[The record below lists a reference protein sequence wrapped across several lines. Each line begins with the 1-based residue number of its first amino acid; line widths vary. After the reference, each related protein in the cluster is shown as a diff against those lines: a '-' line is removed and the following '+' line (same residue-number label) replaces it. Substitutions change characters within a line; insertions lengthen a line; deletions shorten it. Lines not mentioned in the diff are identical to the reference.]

1 MGRIFCSANNVPLT
15 IGAHVVGLTDVAKRP
30 RSDAR
35 DNRATDQRID
45 GNRGRVT
52 VDGNVS
58 GLKTIWLSVL
68 SGLLTATNVAASDAV
83 IHAGHLIDG
92 ASKVERRQVSILIHD
107 DRIVG
112 VEDGFVPARAGAL
125 VIDLADK
132 TVLPGLIDCHV
143 HITSTWRPGDP
154 VRDMVTRSD
163 EDDAIEATVSA
174 RNTLL
179 AGFTS
184 IRDVGASTQVV
195 VALKRA
201 VNSGVIEGPRMWVA
215 GPLLGPTGGHGDDA
229 NGLNPEV
236 RSPHWLD
243 GIVDGPDEARRTVR
257 RLRREGADLI
267 KIAPSGGVMSIGDDP
282 ALQLMEDDEIKA
294 VVDTAHSLGMKV
306 AAHAHG
312 KQAIDRAVTLGV
324 DSVEHGSYGDQASYA
339 LMKAHGVYLVPTLL
353 VGVEGLKRADAHP
366 EEFDSSTLQ
375 KGHALVPMLS
385 RNLHDAYKAGVK
397 IAFGTDTFG
406 LSRHGDN
413 AREFALMVGAGMS
426 PIDAIWAATHNAAEL
441 IGKAG
446 DVGSVAPGHYA
457 DLIAVNG
464 NPLEDIRVLEQVVFV
479 MQGGR
484 IVKAGGK
491 PQ

>member
-1 MGRIFCSANNVPLT
+1 VDPNASRLT
-15 IGAHVVGLTDVAKRP
+15 TTWLLALVGLLAAASAGATDV
-30 RSDAR
+30 
-35 DNRATDQRID
+35 
-45 GNRGRVT
+45 
-52 VDGNVS
+52 
-58 GLKTIWLSVL
+58 
-68 SGLLTATNVAASDAV
+68 V
-83 IHAGHLIDG
+83 IHAGRLIDG

-107 DRIVG
+107 DRITA
-112 VEDGFVPARAGAL
+112 VENGFVSAPAGAR
-125 VIDLADK
+125 VINLADK
-132 TVLPGLIDCHV
+132 TVLPGLIDCHD
-143 HITSTWRPGDP
+143 HITSTWRSSDS

-184 IRDVGASTQVV
+184 IRDVGASTHVI

-201 VNSGVIEGPRMWVA
+201 MNTGVIEGPRMWVA
-215 GPLLGPTGGHGDDA
+215 GPVLGPTGGHGDDA

-236 RSPHWLD
+236 RNPHWLES
-243 GIVDGPDEARRTVR
+243 IVDGAEEARRTVR
-257 RLRREGADLI
+257 RLRREGVDLI

-282 ALQLMEDDEIKA
+282 ALQLMEDDEMKA
-294 VVDTAHSLGMKV
+294 VIDTAHSLRMKV

-312 KQAIDRAVTLGV
+312 KQAIDHAVTLGV
-324 DSVEHGSYGDQASYA
+324 DSIEHGSYADQASYA
-339 LMKAHGVYLVPTLL
+339 LMTAKGVYLVPTLL
-353 VGVEGLKRADAHP
+353 VGSEGLKRADAHP
-366 EEFDSSTLQ
+366 EEFDPSTLQ
-375 KGHALVPMLS
+375 KGRAVVPMLS

-441 IGKAG
+441 IGSAG
-446 DVGSVAPGHYA
+446 DIGAVAPGHYA
-457 DLIAVNG
+457 DIIAVNG
-464 NPLEDIRVLEQVVFV
+464 DPLLDIRVLEQVDFV

-484 IVKAGGK
+484 IVKVDGK
-491 PQ
+491 PL